1 MTMTIHTF
9 VQSTAFDKD
18 NNEVVLLTAQEF
30 PWSVL
35 QVVPTPVEKHDAI
48 IEHLKATHW
57 ISKVNGRKD
66 FIILHAGSG
75 GEGKKNINITPDNQ
89 EEIDFLIQDCM
100 RQAAAHWAQL
110 TEEK

>member
-1 MTMTIHTF
+1 MTKTIHAF

-48 IEHLKATHW
+48 IENLKATHW
-57 ISKVNGRKD
+57 IGKVNSRKD
-66 FIILHAGSG
+66 FIILHSGSG
-75 GEGKKNINITPDNQ
+75 GEGEKHINITQENH
-89 EEIDFLIQDCM
+89 EEISFLIQDCM
-100 RQAAAHWAQL
+100 RQAAAWWAQI
-110 TEEK
+110 TEG